1 MIPSIELLRLEKCY
15 EFGQVYGVLRIQKLM
30 FCVTVEPY
38 APVSTGQYI
47 AVRRP
52 MFNDFMLFNY
62 PNAHFGSANRKED
75 GEGSI
80 LLGQY
85 FGKVKADPE
94 RRCILNTG
102 NTMKE
107 FLRILINHDQFTLT
121 ITEHY

>member
-1 MIPSIELLRLEKCY
+1 MIPSIELIRLEKCY
-15 EFGQVYGVLRIQKLM
+15 ENSQVYGVLRIQKLM

-38 APVSTGQYI
+38 APVPIGQYI

-52 MFNDFMLFNY
+52 KFNDFMLLSH
-62 PNAHFGSANRKED
+62 PSAHFGSADRKEAGD
-75 GEGSI
+75 GSI

-85 FGKVKADPE
+85 FGKVKAAAD
-94 RRCILNTG
+94 RRTILNTG

-121 ITEHY
+121 ITEHF